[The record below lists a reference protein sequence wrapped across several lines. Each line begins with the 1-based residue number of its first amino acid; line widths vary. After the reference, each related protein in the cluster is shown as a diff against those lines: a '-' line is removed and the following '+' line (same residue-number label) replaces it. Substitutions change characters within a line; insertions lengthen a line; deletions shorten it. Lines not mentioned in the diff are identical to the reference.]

1 MRIDEETAM
10 VERKMLTGHTPALLR
25 RQLED
30 FLARLTKHF
39 GEMKGKIEITMQ
51 PEVSFKDIGDL
62 ARAKQEIAGLVFAL
76 KSPDLHKKWGTQPPN
91 GVLLYGPPGT
101 GKSLLAKALARESEA
116 IFFHIRVTNVVT
128 KWYAESWE
136 VLQEV
141 FAQAKESGRCVLF
154 LDEIDDLIFDRAAP
168 EELRAASR
176 RLVNSIG
183 EQLDDIGHSG
193 DILAVASTNRPD
205 AVDATLIRPGR
216 IDRLI
221 EVPLPENEGKREI
234 FQIHLDRAE
243 AIAGRPLFADLDFD
257 AILAWTVKMSGADIG
272 EIVQK
277 VLEGKVQQEGAGA
290 QPGPVTTEDM
300 QRTIEE
306 YRKTKEIIEKIR
318 YGQYL

>member
-1 MRIDEETAM
+1 
-10 VERKMLTGHTPALLR
+10 
-25 RQLED
+25 
-30 FLARLTKHF
+30 
-39 GEMKGKIEITMQ
+39 
-51 PEVSFKDIGDL
+51 VSFKDIGDL

>member
-1 MRIDEETAM
+1 MS
-10 VERKMLTGHTPALLR
+10 ERKMLTGHTPDILR
-25 RQLED
+25 RKLED
-30 FLARLTKHF
+30 FIARLAKRF
-39 GEMKGKIEITMQ
+39 GDMKGKVEVSTK
-51 PEVSFKDIGDL
+51 PEVSFADIGDL

-101 GKSLLAKALARESEA
+101 GKTLLAMALAREAEA
-116 IFFHIRVTNVVT
+116 VFFHVRVTNVVT
-128 KWYAESWE
+128 KWYADSFD

-141 FAQAKESGRCVLF
+141 FTQLKESGRCVLF

-168 EELRAASR
+168 EEMRHASR
-176 RLVNSIG
+176 RLVNSVA
-183 EQLDDIGHSG
+183 EQLDDIGRSG

-205 AVDATLIRPGR
+205 AVDPTLIRAGR
-216 IDRLI
+216 LDQLI
-221 EVPLPENEGKREI
+221 EVPLPETEGKREI
-234 FQIHLDRAE
+234 LRIHVSKAE
-243 AIAGRPLFADLDFD
+243 TLAGRKLFGDLDVD
-257 AILAWTVKMSGADIG
+257 AVLARTVKMNSADLA

-277 VLEGKVQQEGAGA
+277 SLEEKVRQEGSGA

-300 QRTIEE
+300 QRAIED

>member
-1 MRIDEETAM
+1 MAD
-10 VERKMLTGHTPALLR
+10 RKMLTGHTPEILR

-30 FLARLTKHF
+30 FLARLAKRF
-39 GEMKGKIEITMQ
+39 GDMKGKIEITMR
-51 PEVSFKDIGDL
+51 PEISFKDIGGL
-62 ARAKQEIAGLVFAL
+62 RRAKLEIAGLVYAL

-101 GKSLLAKALARESEA
+101 GKTLLAQALAREAEA
-116 IFFHIRVTNVVT
+116 VFFHVRVTNVVT
-128 KWYAESWE
+128 KWYGDSWD

-141 FAQAKESGRCVLF
+141 FTQVKESGRCILL
-154 LDEIDDLIFDRAAP
+154 LDEIDDLVFDRAAP
-168 EELRAASR
+168 EEMRTASR

-183 EQLDDIGHSG
+183 EQLDDLGRSG
-193 DILAVASTNRPD
+193 DILAVASTNRQD
-205 AVDATLIRPGR
+205 SVDAALIRPGR

-221 EVPLPENEGKREI
+221 EVPLPESEGKREI
-234 FQIHLDRAE
+234 LQIHMGRAE
-243 AIAGRPLFADLDFD
+243 TLAGRTLFADLDCD
-257 AILAWTVKMSGADIG
+257 SILARTVKMSGTDIA

-277 VLEGKVQQEGAGA
+277 VLEEKVHQEGSGE

-300 QRTIEE
+300 QRTIED

>member
-1 MRIDEETAM
+1 MI
-10 VERKMLTGHTPALLR
+10 ERKMLTGHTPELLR
-25 RQLED
+25 RRLED
-30 FLARLTKHF
+30 FLARLAKRF
-39 GEMKGKIEITMQ
+39 GDMKGKVEFAMK
-51 PEVSFKDIGDL
+51 PEVSFKDIGGL

-101 GKSLLAKALARESEA
+101 GKTLLARALAREADA
-116 IFFHIRVTNVVT
+116 IFLHVRVTNVVT
-128 KWYAESWE
+128 KWYADSWE

-141 FAQAKESGRCVLF
+141 FAQVKESGRCILF
-154 LDEIDDLIFDRAAP
+154 LDEIDDLVFDRAAP
-168 EELRAASR
+168 QELRATSR
-176 RLVNSIG
+176 RLVNSIA
-183 EQLDDIGHSG
+183 EQLDDIGRSG

-205 AVDATLIRPGR
+205 AVDPTLIRPGR

-221 EVPLPENEGKREI
+221 EVPLPESEEKREI
-234 FQIHLDRAE
+234 LRIHVVRAE
-243 AIAGRPLFADLDFD
+243 AIAGRTLFAALDYD
-257 AILAWTVKMSGADIG
+257 SILARTVKMGGADIA

-277 VLEGKVQQEGAGA
+277 ALEGKVQQEGAGV

>member
-1 MRIDEETAM
+1 M
-10 VERKMLTGHTPALLR
+10 VERKMLTGHTPELLR
-25 RQLED
+25 RKLED
-30 FLARLTKHF
+30 FLARLGKRF
-39 GEMKGKIEITMQ
+39 GDMKGKIEFSMQ
-51 PEVSFKDIGDL
+51 PDVSLKDIGGL
-62 ARAKQEIAGLVFAL
+62 ARAKQEIAGLVFSL

-101 GKSLLAKALARESEA
+101 GKSLLAKALAREA
-116 IFFHIRVTNVVT
+116 DAVFMHVRVTNVVT
-128 KWYAESWE
+128 KWYGESWE

-141 FAQAKESGRCVLF
+141 FTQVKESGRCILF
-154 LDEIDDLIFDRAAP
+154 LDEIDDLVFDRAAP

-183 EQLDDIGHSG
+183 EQLDDIGRSG

-205 AVDATLIRPGR
+205 AVDPTLIRPGR

-221 EVPLPENEGKREI
+221 EVPLPESDEKREI
-234 FQIHLDRAE
+234 LRIHLKRAE
-243 AIAGRPLFADLDFD
+243 AIAGRPLFGDLDLD
-257 AILAWTVKMSGADIG
+257 SILARTVKMSGADLA

-277 VLEGKVQQEGAGA
+277 ALEVKVQQEGAGS

-306 YRKTKEIIEKIR
+306 YRKTKEVIEKIR

>member
-1 MRIDEETAM
+1 
-10 VERKMLTGHTPALLR
+10 MLTGHTPALLR

-30 FLARLTKHF
+30 FLARLAKRF
-39 GEMKGKIEITMQ
+39 GEMKGKIEISMR
-51 PEVSFKDIGDL
+51 PDVSFKDIGGL
-62 ARAKQEIAGLVFAL
+62 SHAKQEIAGLVCAL

-101 GKSLLAKALARESEA
+101 GKSLLAEALARESDA
-116 IFFHIRVTNVVT
+116 VFFHVRVTNVVT

-141 FAQAKESGRCVLF
+141 FKQVKESGRCILF
-154 LDEIDDLIFDRAAP
+154 LDEIDDLVFDRAAP

-183 EQLDDIGHSG
+183 EQLDDIGRSG

-205 AVDATLIRPGR
+205 MVDPTLILPGR

-221 EVPLPENEGKREI
+221 EVPLPENEEKREI
-234 FQIHLDRAE
+234 LQIHTGRAE
-243 AIAGRPLFADLDFD
+243 AIAGRKLFAELDYD
-257 AILAWTVKMSGADIG
+257 AILARTVKMSGADIA
-272 EIVQK
+272 EIVQGA
-277 VLEGKVQQEGAGA
+277 LEGKVQQEGGGA
-290 QPGPVTTEDM
+290 QPGPVTAEDM
-300 QRTIEE
+300 QHTIED
-306 YRKTKEIIEKIR
+306 YRKTKEVIEKIR

>member
-1 MRIDEETAM
+1 MI
-10 VERKMLTGHTPALLR
+10 ERKMLTGHTPALLR

-30 FLARLTKHF
+30 FLARLAKRF
-39 GEMKGKIEITMQ
+39 GEMKGKIEISMQ
-51 PEVSFKDIGDL
+51 PDVSFKDIGGL
-62 ARAKQEIAGLVFAL
+62 SHAKQEIAGLVYAL

-101 GKSLLAKALARESEA
+101 GKSLLAEALARESDA
-116 IFFHIRVTNVVT
+116 VFFHVRVTNVVT

-141 FAQAKESGRCVLF
+141 FKQVKESGRCILF
-154 LDEIDDLIFDRAAP
+154 LDEIDDLVFDRAAP

-183 EQLDDIGHSG
+183 EQLDDIGRSG

-205 AVDATLIRPGR
+205 MVDPTLILPGR

-221 EVPLPENEGKREI
+221 EVPLPENEEKREI
-234 FQIHLDRAE
+234 LQIHTGRAE
-243 AIAGRPLFADLDFD
+243 AIAGRKLFAELDYD
-257 AILAWTVKMSGADIG
+257 AILARTVKMSGADIA
-272 EIVQK
+272 EIVQGA
-277 VLEGKVQQEGAGA
+277 LEGKVQQEGGGA

-300 QRTIEE
+300 QHTIED
-306 YRKTKEIIEKIR
+306 YRKTKEVIEKIR